1 MIVHGTFALN
11 HIRLA
16 SCSKYLCNLE
26 LQLHDS
32 RTNGGGVI
40 NCSSRCS
47 PHACWK
53 CVLTGQANVEPVSL
67 RTLMEAETGTVDFKN
82 LTDGGGTNIGDVL
95 MCMHANGG
103 RRGEKGLHRV
113 CKGFD
118 GRHKANSP
126 FRVAPSAGRIPFFA
140 SFEDLQRAQADPGG
154 GFLGKLCSNIA
165 SDHRGRRR
173 RVPNLL
179 LLLPSNLF
187 RQRIFCAVAPPKVQE

>member
-1 MIVHGTFALN
+1 MCTERQTFALN

-32 RTNGGGVI
+32 HTNGGGGGGVR

-47 PHACWK
+47 PHA

-67 RTLMEAETGTVDFKN
+67 RTLMEAETGTVGLKN
-82 LTDGGGTNIGDVL
+82 LVTDGKGTNTGDVF

-103 RRGEKGLHRV
+103 RRSEKGVRRV

-118 GRHKANSP
+118 GRQKTNSP

-140 SFEDLQRAQADPGG
+140 SFVDLLLAQADPGG
-154 GFLGKLCSNIA
+154 WLLGKLCSNIA
-165 SDHRGRRR
+165 SDDRGRRR
-173 RVPNLL
+173 RVPDLL

-187 RQRIFCAVAPPKVQE
+187 GIFCAVASPKVQE